1 MSLLDFNRDGKVSNF
16 EKAVGM
22 AMLASELERI
32 DGYRKASP
40 LRERRNRAPQPSRP
54 SKLDGAIGVV
64 AIITFILFFVTI
76 VCAVGMTLTEVDTSG
91 MSYEEAVRAIDLKYL
106 PAFVSG
112 IAFLVSM
119 LSLFVLI
126 ALAPKYEIGESEKPQ
141 G

>member
-40 LRERRNRAPQPSRP
+40 LREKRNRAPQPAKPTR
-54 SKLDGAIGVV
+54 LDGAIGVV
-64 AIITFILFFVTI
+64 AIVAFVLFFVMI
-76 VCAVGMTLTEVDTSG
+76 ACAIGVDITEVDTSG

-106 PAFVSG
+106 PVFVSG
-112 IAFLVSM
+112 IAFLVNM
-119 LSLFVLI
+119 ITLLVLMM
-126 ALAPKYEIGESEKPQ
+126 LAPKYEIEESEKQ
-141 G
+141 

>member
-40 LRERRNRAPQPSRP
+40 LREKRNQAPQPSKP
-54 SKLDGAIGVV
+54 SRLDGAIGVV
-64 AIITFILFFVTI
+64 AIIAVILFLVTI
-76 VCAVGMTLTEVDTSG
+76 VCVVGLVLTEVDTSG

-106 PAFVSG
+106 PVFVSG
-112 IAFLVSM
+112 ISLLVSM
-119 LSLFVLI
+119 LVLFVLML
-126 ALAPKYEIGESEKPQ
+126 LAPKYEIGESKKPQ

>member
-40 LRERRNRAPQPSRP
+40 LREKRNRAPQPSKP
-54 SKLDGAIGVV
+54 SRLDGAIGVV
-64 AIITFILFFVTI
+64 AIIAFVLFFATV
-76 VCAVGMTLTEVDTSG
+76 VCVVGMALTEVDTSG

-106 PAFVSG
+106 PVFVSG
-112 IAFLVSM
+112 ISFLVSM
-119 LSLFVLI
+119 VTLFVLI
-126 ALAPKYEIGESEKPQ
+126 ALAPNYEIEEADNQS
-141 G
+141 